1 MEEHSSLSTS
11 GEEAIYTL
19 EGCSE
24 INPIAMIKNKY
35 GNIVY
40 IGNIKNNYRDGYGIQ
55 FDGNQYNPV
64 CLYEGEW
71 KEGKKV
77 AGGIAFVE
85 SSSLSSERQLVQ
97 RDYIFYNLFTQLTI
111 NDSNSLRDVMVNCI
125 QNLVISNGCYMEDK
139 IDFQE
144 MKNLTFL
151 YICENSCKNVSRVV
165 LENSQLTRIEI
176 GKNSFI
182 TSGPTEKLFTIL
194 NCPKLTNLRI
204 HSNSFREF
212 SLFSIKCIY
221 CNR

>member
-1 MEEHSSLSTS
+1 MEYKYYLFENCGALLAAFNPYFFLSLLLESLVTNPLALRTLRYESSFPSFSLSYS
-11 GEEAIYTL
+11 NRALVIPNL
-19 EGCSE
+19 
-24 INPIAMIKNKY
+24 IA
-35 GNIVY
+35 
-40 IGNIKNNYRDGYGIQ
+40 
-55 FDGNQYNPV
+55 PV
-64 CLYEGEW
+64 CPE
-71 KEGKKV
+71 KPPP
-77 AGGIAFVE
+77 
-85 SSSLSSERQLVQ
+85 
-97 RDYIFYNLFTQLTI
+97 DTLTST
-111 NDSNSLRDVMVNCI
+111 SNVSKL
-125 QNLVISNGCYMEDK
+125 LVISNGCYMEDK

-176 GKNSFI
+176 GKNSFT